1 MLNGIT
7 RGLFT
12 AIKRIALLTAVCF
25 FLVTHVQA
33 LNKIEQKNNHFT
45 ISDSMLDKVAQT
57 PQWLALLHYE
67 KHGLFDQVYSE
78 VDDDKFF
85 YSPHGKTNPKDELLA
100 TIEAFNSDLRGDD
113 SAYCRFPARLYFLQ
127 KNLPQLSLEN
137 QACEIYDDWF
147 SNVKG
152 DELFLIFPASYMNS
166 PSSMFGHTLL
176 RLDGKQG
183 HTLLSSAI
191 NFAAFTDPTDDEI
204 TFTVKGLSGG
214 YPGYVSLVPYYEKV
228 NEYNHI
234 ESRDIWEYKLN
245 LSKEDIQFFTRHIW
259 ELNEIRFDY
268 YFVDENCSY
277 RLLTLL
283 NVINPTWKLSEGFD
297 YRTVPT
303 DTIRALNK
311 HNLVG
316 EITYRPSK
324 TSKIND
330 QRLQLN
336 LPLRQ
341 ISRSIADSPF
351 EFSKQDQF
359 QSLTNKERA
368 QTLELAYD
376 YNRYLNLKEKVTD
389 PDLQKRSL
397 KLLSLRSK
405 VEFDGVAFDEPQ
417 VPTVR
422 DEEGHATYRSVV
434 SSGVHGD
441 NPYAEFGMRI
451 NYHDWLDSSAG
462 YRDGAQIEM
471 GNVRF
476 RATEDDIKLQQ
487 FDVIN
492 IRSLGPRNLFSQ
504 PVSWQVS
511 GGYERWASDGMG
523 HNQLRLA
530 GGLAYQF
537 GPGVAYGMGVAQVAY
552 GDRYEGRFNMGVG
565 PEVGYLVQKEKF
577 NLWGSYELLQTID
590 NSSVSESF
598 KLAATYTIQTNR
610 QLRLELQTQTWRQ
623 QSEGDMRL
631 SYVIYH

>member
-1 MLNGIT
+1 MLNEMSST
-7 RGLFT
+7 VVLSLMRKSLLF
-12 AIKRIALLTAVCF
+12 F
-25 FLVTHVQA
+25 
-33 LNKIEQKNNHFT
+33 
-45 ISDSMLDKVAQT
+45 SMLFFFQIEVYASDTNKDISVVSKDKIVSLGSH

-67 KHGLFDQVYSE
+67 KQGLLGRVYSE
-78 VDDDKFF
+78 VDDAKFF
-85 YSPHGKTNPKDELLA
+85 YSKNGKTDSVSELVE
-100 TIEAFNSDLRGDD
+100 TILEFQKNNSGDD
-113 SAYCRFPARLYFLQ
+113 SVYCRFPARLFFLQ
-127 KNLPQLSLEN
+127 QNLPELQLKN
-137 QACEIYDDWF
+137 KPCKTFDDWYG
-147 SNVKG
+147 NVKG
-152 DELFLIFPASYMNS
+152 ESVYLIFPASYMNS

-191 NFAAFTDPTDDEI
+191 NFAAFTDPSDDEI

-234 ESRDIWEYKLN
+234 ESRDIWEYKLK
-245 LSKEDIQFFTRHIW
+245 LSNEDIQLFTRHIW

-283 NVINPTWKLSEGFD
+283 NVINPSWKLSEDFN

-303 DTIRALNK
+303 DTIRVLEK
-311 HNLVG
+311 HQLIGDV
-316 EITYRPSK
+316 TYRPSK

-330 QRLQLN
+330 QRKQLG
-336 LPLRQ
+336 LPQRK
-341 ISRSIADSPF
+341 IARSVADDPSGF
-351 EFSKQDQF
+351 
-359 QSLTNKERA
+359 TNSSSFKALSA
-368 QTLELAYD
+368 QKKAQVLELAYD

-405 VEFDGVAFDEPQ
+405 VDYDGTAFEPTA

-422 DEEGHATYRSVV
+422 DEEGHGTYRSTV
-434 SSGVHGD
+434 SSGMHGD
-441 NPYAEFGMRI
+441 ASYVELGMRI
-451 NYHDWLDSSAG
+451 NYHDWLDSSPG
-462 YRDGAQIEM
+462 YRNGAQIEM

-476 RATEDDIKLQQ
+476 RATEDDIQLQH
-487 FDVIN
+487 FDVIS

-504 PVSWQVS
+504 PISWQVN
-511 GGYERWASDGMG
+511 GGYERWASDGKG
-523 HNQLRLA
+523 HNQLRLT

-537 GPGVAYGMGVAQVAY
+537 GPGVAYGMIATQLAY
-552 GDRYEGRFNMGVG
+552 GDRYDHDFRFGVG

-577 NLWGSYELLQTID
+577 NLWGSYEVLQTID
-590 NSSVSESF
+590 DSSVSESL
-598 KLAATYTIQTNR
+598 KLSATYTLGTNR
-610 QLRLELQTQTWRQ
+610 QLRLELQHQAWKSV
-623 QSEGDMRL
+623 SEHDLRL